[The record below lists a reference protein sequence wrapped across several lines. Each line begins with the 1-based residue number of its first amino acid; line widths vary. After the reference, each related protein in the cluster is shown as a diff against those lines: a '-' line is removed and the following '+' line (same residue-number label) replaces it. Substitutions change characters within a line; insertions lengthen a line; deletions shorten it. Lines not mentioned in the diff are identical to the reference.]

1 MRKSFLVLALAAVTA
16 SAESKTGRELAAAAA
31 DAFQRGG
38 SGEAID
44 LLQRALK
51 VEPANPAY
59 QAALGQIYLSSGQA
73 RLAVPLLDR
82 SLRATPGDF
91 DVRIALAQAYQNI
104 EKDFD
109 ALRTLGNR
117 PPGEP
122 YRPMWLFIRGFSLFR
137 SGQIREADKTFA
149 DLLAYKDMRPPA
161 HFFLAN
167 CRYVENDL
175 EAALPEYE
183 AAIREGNVPTN
194 KALNAYYY
202 NYGLTLYRLR
212 RFADAA
218 EAFRKSSERF
228 SRDPLPRFF
237 LARCLTEQGSHEQAI
252 QLLVKVVAEFPDF
265 PTALYQL
272 ARLQDQHGDKAIA
285 QELFRK
291 YSALKE
297 QRAESEMALERRI
310 KLGH

>member
-1 MRKSFLVLALAAVTA
+1 MRKPFLVLALVAVAATA
-16 SAESKTGRELAAAAA
+16 ETKTGRELAAAAA
-31 DAFQRGG
+31 DAFQRG
-38 SGEAID
+38 SAGEAID

-51 VEPANPAY
+51 LEPANPDY
-59 QAALGQIYLSSGQA
+59 QAALGQIYLSTGQS
-73 RLAVPLLDR
+73 RLAAPLLDR
-82 SLRATPGDF
+82 SLRAAPGDV
-91 DVRIALAQAYQNI
+91 DVRIALAQAYQNLDR
-104 EKDFD
+104 DFD
-109 ALRTLGNR
+109 ALHTLGNR
-117 PPGEP
+117 PPREP

-137 SGQIREADKTFA
+137 RGQIREADKTFA
-149 DLLAYKDMRPPA
+149 DLLAYPDMRPLA

-167 CRYVENDL
+167 CRYVENNL

-212 RFADAA
+212 NFDDAA
-218 EAFRKSSERF
+218 AAFRKSSKHF

-237 LARCLTEQGSHEQAI
+237 LARCLTEQGLYQQAI
-252 QLLVKVVAEFPDF
+252 QLLEEVVAEFPDF
-265 PTALYQL
+265 PPALYQL
-272 ARLQDQHGDKAIA
+272 ARVQAAHGNKAIN

-297 QRAESEMALERRI
+297 QLQGDVALERQI
-310 KLGH
+310 KLGN